1 MTGMNTQSITLAGVI
16 LALPI
21 LVIIALSFGL
31 PITISGIGYLLGWV
45 LAAAG
50 LILFPWAGR
59 KSVSITI
66 LGIILI
72 ASVATVRLMLA
83 GQNPS
88 PSIKMIALP
97 QERNTRWINTLID
110 EQDSLIVGE
119 ALFHM
124 IGGDSPNEHNGITSA
139 LHADY
144 SQIRATQRVFSSPF
158 VSTYL
163 NLERSTHFD
172 AIIIEPETNQPP
184 EYALVFLHGYMG
196 NVTAQCWEI
205 AQAVNSFKALT
216 VCPSTG
222 WRGDWW
228 QPQGQAILRST
239 LEYLKKQGIQ
249 KFYLAGFSNGGIS
262 LGRLAAQLKDENGL
276 RGLILIDGFD
286 NSAGIRELGLPVLLL
301 EGLQDQRIPP
311 AYAHQFA
318 EEIGDL
324 STYVELNGD
333 HFLIMK
339 QPISVQNAITKWLEI
354 EESRP

>member
-1 MTGMNTQSITLAGVI
+1 
-16 LALPI
+16 
-21 LVIIALSFGL
+21 
-31 PITISGIGYLLGWV
+31 
-45 LAAAG
+45 
-50 LILFPWAGR
+50 
-59 KSVSITI
+59 
-66 LGIILI
+66 
-72 ASVATVRLMLA
+72 
-83 GQNPS
+83 
-88 PSIKMIALP
+88 MIALP

-286 NSAGIRELGLPVLLL
+286 NGAGIRELGLPILLI
-301 EGLQDQRIPP
+301 EGLQDERIPP
-311 AYAHQFA
+311 AYARQVA

-324 STYVELNGD
+324 GTYVELNGD

-339 QPISVQNAITKWLEI
+339 QPASVKNALEKWLKTQDFN
-354 EESRP
+354 R